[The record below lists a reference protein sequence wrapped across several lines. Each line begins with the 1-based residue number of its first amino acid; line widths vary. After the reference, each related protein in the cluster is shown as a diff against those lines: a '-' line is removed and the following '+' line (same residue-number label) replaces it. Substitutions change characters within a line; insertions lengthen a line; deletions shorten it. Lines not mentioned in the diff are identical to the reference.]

1 MDRFFEIKQ
10 AAAFTAYSP
19 PHLIA
24 LLIFGLV
31 VILLYLFRQWFQKG
45 SRSRNGRYFLAAVLV
60 ICEASL
66 NIWYTA
72 ESVYQVKSSLPLE
85 LCSITLYLCILMLL
99 TRSRMLFQIAYF
111 TGIGGAIQALL
122 TPALD
127 YGYPH
132 FRFIEF
138 FTAHIAIILAVL
150 YMVWVE
156 RFRPTLKSIGLTMI
170 VLNALLVVVLFVN
183 AATGGNYMFL
193 SRKPD
198 SASLLDFLGPYPWYL
213 LSLEGVALVLFLIL
227 YLPFVAIPSHGRKKG
242 VQSSSEK

>member
-1 MDRFFEIKQ
+1 MDRFLDVKQ

-19 PHLIA
+19 PHLFA
-24 LLIFGLV
+24 LLIFGLA
-31 VILLYLFRQWFQKG
+31 VILLYLFRGWLQKG
-45 SRSRNGRYFLAAVLV
+45 SRNRNGRYFLAAVLV

-227 YLPFVAIPSHGRKKG
+227 YLPFVAIPSHGRKRR